1 MDQPKENARRGG
13 GADPRTGGGSNAEG
27 ADSAGGERYV
37 PRKAVAL
44 KYNPETRSAP
54 VVIAKGKG
62 AVAEEILKRA
72 TENGVPVQEDASL
85 VEVLSKL
92 DLEQEIPPEL
102 YQLVAE
108 VLSFVYRSDRRA
120 GANRGGENN

>member
-1 MDQPKENARRGG
+1 M
-13 GADPRTGGGSNAEG
+13 
-27 ADSAGGERYV
+27 

-44 KYNPETRSAP
+44 KYNPEARSAP
-54 VVIAKGKG
+54 VVVAKGKG
-62 AVAEEILKRA
+62 AVADEILKRA
-72 TENGVPVQEDASL
+72 AENGVPVQEDASL

-108 VLSFVYRSDRRA
+108 VLSFVYRSDKRA
-120 GANRGGENN
+120 GSRDGGDRS